1 VFFGGCGACGGAD
14 QRQWPGRQSQTGP
27 LCLVWPGAQT
37 APGCAGLAQCPSTHI
52 HEPERTTYCPPI
64 QTWNLL
70 GGAGRVTITTGGGGG
85 AQPISTSATSTG
97 TESLETTMQPAR
109 RTAAQRQVTSKRYF
123 RPLII
128 HCSLLARQTVGG
140 LAKPSSTVACDSA
153 RATYDLPFIHLR
165 QAARER

>member
-1 VFFGGCGACGGAD
+1 MQFVFFGGCAACAGVD
-14 QRQWPGRQSQTGP
+14 QRQWPGRQSQTSP

-37 APGCAGLAQCPSTHI
+37 APGCAGLAQCPSTQA

-97 TESLETTMQPAR
+97 TESLL
-109 RTAAQRQVTSKRYF
+109 S
-123 RPLII
+123 I
-128 HCSLLARQTVGG
+128 
-140 LAKPSSTVACDSA
+140 
-153 RATYDLPFIHLR
+153 YDLRFSICDLCPRHGTAKIGNR
-165 QAARER
+165 QS